1 MKIPK
6 KIKIGGIIYSVEL
19 TPKPCKSNLEVDG
32 EIRYSDQIISIRDGV
47 NSGIEYQ
54 EYVLIHEILHGIY
67 NHIGIEQDETTI
79 DKLAKGLHMVIK
91 DNPNVFSV
99 EVEEL

>member
-32 EIRYSDQIISIRDGV
+32 EIRYSDQIISIRECVQCG
-47 NSGIEYQ
+47 G
-54 EYVLIHEILHGIY
+54 
-67 NHIGIEQDETTI
+67 
-79 DKLAKGLHMVIK
+79 
-91 DNPNVFSV
+91 
-99 EVEEL
+99 